1 MNAGV
6 GINPSHPGFAAPGVD
21 APGVD
26 TSGVDTSGVGTSG
39 VDTPGVQALPEQAA
53 QQLAGQA
60 NTPAAKD
67 PGASQISNQHGAPAI
82 AAVLSHFAPEELVL
96 LLQALKL
103 KTQEGQLRTAKEGL
117 QITQLDLK
125 QLNDNKLGKLQ
136 ESIDKGQS
144 ADAKSKYS
152 NILGWAVKIGAA
164 VGSLVAV
171 IGLIGAAGLTGGA
184 AAPLLALA
192 AIGLVSSTV
201 SLISASVQAAGG
213 PPVDINTGATLACKA
228 LLTLVGVPEEKREA
242 ASQIMAG
249 SLGVITG
256 AVLLDPQL
264 TGGLA
269 SGIVLMS
276 NGNEN
281 WAAVAGGAMTAATT
295 IAIAVVMFVANPA
308 GSSAQ
313 IKEVLAKVPQVATVM
328 QSALKVFSA
337 SGTGLAAIVNIGVGF
352 DEHGAA
358 MAQVDRQKFSA
369 LIAKLQALMEKDTEQ
384 MTQTVKDIQES
395 MSKVSKII
403 MQAGES
409 RSQIVANLGHS
420 MA

>member
-6 GINPSHPGFAAPGVD
+6 GINHSHPGFAAPGVD
-21 APGVD
+21 TPGVGTPGVD
-26 TSGVDTSGVGTSG
+26 TSG

-82 AAVLSHFAPEELVL
+82 GAVLSHFAPEELVL

-117 QITQLDLK
+117 QITQLDLN
-125 QLNDNKLGKLQ
+125 QLNENKLGKLK

-152 NILGWAVKIGAA
+152 NILNWAVKVGAVA
-164 VGSLVAV
+164 GSLVAV
-171 IGLIGAAGLTGGA
+171 VGLAAATGVTGGA
-184 AAPLLALA
+184 AGPLLALA
-192 AIGLVSSTV
+192 VIGLVSSSI
-201 SLISASVQAAGG
+201 SLLSAGSQAIGG
-213 PPVDINTGATLACKA
+213 PPLEINTYATMASKA
-228 LLTLVGVPEEKREA
+228 LLTLVGVPEEKRDA

-276 NGNEN
+276 SGNEN
-281 WAAVAGGAMTAATT
+281 WAAFASAAVTAATT
-295 IAIAVVMFVANPA
+295 IAIAVVMIVANPA
-308 GSSAQ
+308 GSSEAM
-313 IKEVLAKVPQVATVM
+313 KEAVKGVSQTAKVVQIAVAGTN
-328 QSALKVFSA
+328 ALG
-337 SGTGLAAIVNIGVGF
+337 SGVAAGINGF
-352 DEHGAA
+352 VAVDEHAAA

-369 LIAKLQALMEKDTEQ
+369 LIAKLQALMEEDTEQ
-384 MTQTVKDIQES
+384 ITQIVKDIQES
-395 MSKVSKII
+395 MSKVSQII
-403 MQAGES
+403 MQASES